1 MLTPADYLEE
11 KHTHYFIKQYL
22 DPVKYACLVLKLLL
36 RYNASNHLDGE
47 IGKMN
52 DHLIGIQISKFRKAA
67 GMTQEELGEA
77 VGISGQAVSRWECG
91 GAPDITLLPAIA
103 DKLGVTID
111 ALFGRDGNAR
121 GDIEDAIGGWLC
133 AIPKKERL
141 DRLCRLVWSSVKYLL
156 DDGLGI
162 PEMGYLETCHPD
174 MGDGLNRLMLSQLR
188 TAGGILLDIHAEDL
202 SFVTLWPEPKGGY
215 AAWFAPKEEYRRLF
229 GLLSRQGCLEL
240 LEYLHCRKRSYFVAE
255 AAAKHLEIP
264 YETVEELL
272 KALEELQILRSMEL
286 ELGSGEVKAYELA
299 EPAAF
304 VPFLYIARCFM
315 QTGMNYICVGN
326 YDTPLLQKGKWK
338 NQYDSL
344 NAVQAGTNYIYFGNY
359 DNSCL
364 PDDISGVKGRKA
376 EKKHEEGGA
385 DKQEIG

>member
-1 MLTPADYLEE
+1 
-11 KHTHYFIKQYL
+11 
-22 DPVKYACLVLKLLL
+22 
-36 RYNASNHLDGE
+36 
-47 IGKMN
+47 MN
-52 DHLIGIQISKFRKAA
+52 DRLIGIQISRFRRAA

-111 ALFGRDGNAR
+111 ALFGRDGCESA
-121 GDIEDAIGGWLC
+121 DIEDVLGGWLC
-133 AIPKKERL
+133 SIPKKERL
-141 DRLCRLVWSSVKYLL
+141 NRLCRLVWSSVKYLL

-174 MGDGLNRLMLSQLR
+174 MGDGLNRLMLSQIR
-188 TAGGILLDIHAEDL
+188 TEGGILLDIHAEDL
-202 SFVTLWPEPKGGY
+202 SFVTLWPEPKDGY
-215 AAWFAPKEEYRRLF
+215 ATWLAPKEEYRRLF
-229 GLLSRQGCLEL
+229 SLLSRQGCLEL

-255 AAAKHLEIP
+255 AAAKQLEMS

-272 KALEELQILRSMEL
+272 KTLEELQILRSIEL
-286 ELGSGEVKAYELA
+286 ELEGGEVKAYELA
-299 EPAAF
+299 ESAAF

-326 YDTPLLQKGKWK
+326 YDTPLLQKGKWI
-338 NQYDSL
+338 NQYNLL
-344 NAVQAGTNYIYFGNY
+344 NAVQTGTNYIYFGNY

-364 PDDISGVKGRKA
+364 PYDTLGVKGR
-376 EKKHEEGGA
+376 EKEAKHEEDGT
-385 DKQEIG
+385 DKQEIE

>member
-1 MLTPADYLEE
+1 
-11 KHTHYFIKQYL
+11 
-22 DPVKYACLVLKLLL
+22 
-36 RYNASNHLDGE
+36 
-47 IGKMN
+47 MN
-52 DHLIGIQISKFRKAA
+52 DHIIGTQISKFRKTA

-111 ALFGRDGNAR
+111 ALFGREGSGPIN
-121 GDIEDAIGGWLC
+121 IEEVMGGWLC
-133 AIPKKERL
+133 SIPKKERL
-141 DRLCRLVWSSVKYLL
+141 NRLCRLVWSSVRHLL

-162 PEMGYLETCHPD
+162 PDMGYLETCLPD
-174 MGDGLNRLMLSQLR
+174 MGDGLNRLMLSQIR

-202 SFVTLWPEPKGGY
+202 SFVTLWPEPKDGY
-215 AAWFAPKEEYRRLF
+215 APWLAPKEEYRRLF
-229 GLLSRQGCLEL
+229 RLLSRPGCLEL

-255 AAAKHLEIP
+255 AAAGQLEMSCGA
-264 YETVEELL
+264 VEELL
-272 KALEELQILRSMEL
+272 KALEELQILRSIEL
-286 ELGSGEVKAYELA
+286 ELGGGEVKAYELA

-304 VPFLYIARCFM
+304 VPLLYIARCFM

-338 NQYDSL
+338 DHYASPNV
-344 NAVQAGTNYIYFGNY
+344 VQTGTNYIYFGNY

-364 PDDISGVKGRKA
+364 PDDIS
-376 EKKHEEGGA
+376 E
-385 DKQEIG
+385 